1 MKNRDWLV
9 YTYRHRRAFEAMARC
24 LISDPELLRRML
36 ERARVHDMD
45 KMLLYLFLDQHS
57 AQHLHVMTARHHLE
71 NDLPKSHEDLVETVI
86 DYECAPYTK
95 PDKPMNAYDFVLK
108 LQEMKLLDAHM
119 VGELIR
125 IMHDLDIDH
134 SGTAAFPQVAQGIP
148 EAAQVTDEMLFS
160 EILRYVTAV
169 PEHELDAVLELIRK
183 DAGEQ
188 I

>member
-1 MKNRDWLV
+1 
-9 YTYRHRRAFEAMARC
+9 
-24 LISDPELLRRML
+24 
-36 ERARVHDMD
+36 
-45 KMLLYLFLDQHS
+45 
-57 AQHLHVMTARHHLE
+57 
-71 NDLPKSHEDLVETVI
+71 VETVI

-169 PEHELDAVLELIRK
+169 PEHELDAVLELIRNN
-183 DAGEQ
+183 AGEQ